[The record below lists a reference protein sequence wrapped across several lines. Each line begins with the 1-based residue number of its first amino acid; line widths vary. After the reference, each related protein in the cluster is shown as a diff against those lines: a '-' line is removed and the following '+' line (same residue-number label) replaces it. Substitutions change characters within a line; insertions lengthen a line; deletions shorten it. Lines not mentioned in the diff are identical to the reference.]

1 MTAQAQI
8 HCHLLWQ
15 STDGWDLEQSLFS
28 LITQEHGALSV
39 TVHAPPEHEGPARAS
54 LGRLGPLAPAIP
66 LSLAA
71 PTGARALG
79 DASALA
85 MWIAGTV
92 ATPDHFAR
100 CQAALRAGVDVAVAP
115 MRRMRLRRQPE
126 GPPLVVSK
134 HWRWTSSVPSLAE
147 VTADPACLGRCL
159 VRATAAPD
167 RLPTDAEA
175 QRQWL
180 RELWARATPRRVEG
194 PPTVDLP
201 DLRQEGEPDSW
212 RDRAADL
219 RYQLPRRFERVAPLA
234 FQQTRRLFHFL
245 RSGAAR

>member
-1 MTAQAQI
+1 VTAPLQI

-15 STDGWDLEQSLFS
+15 SADPWDLEQSLFS
-28 LITQEHGALSV
+28 LLTQEHRALSV
-39 TVHAPPEHEGPARAS
+39 TVHAPPEQEGPARAS
-54 LGRLGPLAPAIP
+54 LGRLAPLAPAIP

-71 PTGARALG
+71 PTGASAH
-79 DASALA
+79 ASALA
-85 MWIAGTV
+85 LWIAGTV

-100 CQAALRAGVDVAVAP
+100 CQAALGEGVEVVVAP

-126 GPPLVVSK
+126 GPPFVVSK
-134 HWRWTSSVPSLAE
+134 HWRWTSAAPSLAE
-147 VTADPACLGRCL
+147 VTADPAGLGRCL

-180 RELWARATPRRVEG
+180 GDLWARASPRRVEG
-194 PPTVDLP
+194 PPTIDLP
-201 DLRQEGEPDSW
+201 DLRPEAEPDTW

-219 RYQLPRRFERVAPLA
+219 RYQLPRRLERVAPLA
-234 FQQTRRLFHFL
+234 FQQTRRLFRFWMG
-245 RSGAAR
+245 GAPR